1 MATLQITP
9 EQSLEQDV
17 DDVTVLVKVKTPQGE
32 TPTPVD
38 ICCIIDI
45 SGSMGATATIQNAQG
60 QTESHGLTLLDVAK
74 HGVRTVIK
82 TLGPNDR
89 LCVVA
94 FDDSVD
100 LILDI
105 TVMDEEGQR
114 KAEKEL
120 DKLFDRGATD
130 IWRGLEKGLDV
141 LRLCAEVGGNRLAHI
156 MLLTDGQTM
165 SAPQVIPNLEA
176 YKSKYERLP
185 CTVNTFGFGY
195 NICSPMLVSIA
206 SSGSG
211 TYSFIPDAGFVG
223 TVFVNTM
230 SNLLVTFATD
240 VYLDLA
246 TKGESKIL
254 PDIPG
259 KFETVEAAG
268 GFRVR
273 LDTLQYGQSRD
284 ILVQMN
290 VKTSDDAYLAAK
302 LQYELP
308 GREKVEG
315 DCVELCIKDAPD
327 INEVIPH
334 KLRLQFVD
342 ITNAALCMPSPEAEQ
357 KVRKFAQTV
366 AKSELKDKTPV
377 KELLEDVVGQTLAAF
392 SRADWMTKWGQHYM
406 RSLMFAHKLQICNN
420 FKDPG
425 VQVYGGALFEKIRAE
440 ADDIF
445 NQLLAPTPRRRTYE
459 HGYGYGGGRAA
470 TAAPVSMAAY
480 NDRYAI
486 CIDGGCTVQMAGGK
500 IHLVR
505 ELKQGDVIA
514 APDGGSAEIMCVVR
528 TECPGLRAKLVEVSN
543 GTRLTPYHPVKL
555 GGTWLF
561 PQQIAEPEEV
571 ECEAIYSFVLNG
583 SPSLLV
589 GGIPCIGLGHG
600 VNEGA
605 AAHPYFSSP
614 KVLEDLSV
622 LPGFAEGL
630 VQVQTNWIVRDINTG
645 HVIGFKANVDK

>member
-89 LCVVA
+89 LCLVA

-130 IWRGLEKGLDV
+130 IWRGLEKGLVV

-230 SNLLVTFATD
+230 ITFLSLLPLMFTLILQQRVSQRFFQTSQASSKQWKLLEGFVSVWILCSMGNLVTFWC
-240 VYLDLA
+240 
-246 TKGESKIL
+246 
-254 PDIPG
+254 
-259 KFETVEAAG
+259 
-268 GFRVR
+268 R
-273 LDTLQYGQSRD
+273 
-284 ILVQMN
+284 
-290 VKTSDDAYLAAK
+290 
-302 LQYELP
+302 
-308 GREKVEG
+308 
-315 DCVELCIKDAPD
+315 
-327 INEVIPH
+327 
-334 KLRLQFVD
+334 
-342 ITNAALCMPSPEAEQ
+342 
-357 KVRKFAQTV
+357 
-366 AKSELKDKTPV
+366 
-377 KELLEDVVGQTLAAF
+377 
-392 SRADWMTKWGQHYM
+392 
-406 RSLMFAHKLQICNN
+406 
-420 FKDPG
+420 
-425 VQVYGGALFEKIRAE
+425 
-440 ADDIF
+440 
-445 NQLLAPTPRRRTYE
+445 
-459 HGYGYGGGRAA
+459 
-470 TAAPVSMAAY
+470 
-480 NDRYAI
+480 
-486 CIDGGCTVQMAGGK
+486 
-500 IHLVR
+500 
-505 ELKQGDVIA
+505 
-514 APDGGSAEIMCVVR
+514 
-528 TECPGLRAKLVEVSN
+528 
-543 GTRLTPYHPVKL
+543 
-555 GGTWLF
+555 
-561 PQQIAEPEEV
+561 
-571 ECEAIYSFVLNG
+571 
-583 SPSLLV
+583 
-589 GGIPCIGLGHG
+589 
-600 VNEGA
+600 
-605 AAHPYFSSP
+605 
-614 KVLEDLSV
+614 
-622 LPGFAEGL
+622 
-630 VQVQTNWIVRDINTG
+630 
-645 HVIGFKANVDK
+645 